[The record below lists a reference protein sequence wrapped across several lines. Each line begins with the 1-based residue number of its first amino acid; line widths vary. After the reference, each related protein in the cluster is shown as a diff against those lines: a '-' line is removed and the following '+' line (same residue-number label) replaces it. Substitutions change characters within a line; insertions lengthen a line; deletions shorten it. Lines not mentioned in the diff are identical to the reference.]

1 MIKPISIDRAKKLLL
16 DKPNRFFYLHP
27 IYVPLILPVGSG
39 EMLAGYH
46 IFTSKIKSD
55 KLIKVKGLRIWDY
68 IDPYTY

>member
-16 DKPNRFFYLHP
+16 DKPSRFFYLMP
-27 IYVPLILPVGSG
+27 IHVPLIGAPG

-55 KLIKVKGLRIWDY
+55 KIIKVKGQRIWDY
-68 IDPYTY
+68 IDPYYY